1 MATLRS
7 QVRINRPVDDVWAVV
22 ADAAGIAQWFPGIE
36 TSTAEGKLR
45 RCTVAGGGAIEEQ
58 IVTNDAQL
66 RRFQYRI
73 TGGSIP
79 VESHLG
85 TVDVLEDGA
94 GSLVIY
100 STEVTPDELAS
111 VMGPATAGGLQGLKE
126 HLER

>member
-7 QVRINRPVDDVWAVV
+7 HVRINRPADDVWAVV
-22 ADAAGIAQWFPGIE
+22 ADAGGISQWFPGIE
-36 TSTAEGKLR
+36 TSTADGTLR
-45 RCTVAGGGAIEEQ
+45 RCTVAGGGTIEEE
-58 IVTNDAQL
+58 IVTNDAEL

-73 TGGSIP
+73 TGGSLP

-85 TVDVLEDGA
+85 TVDVLDDGDA
-94 GSLVIY
+94 SLVIY
-100 STEVTPDELAS
+100 STEITPDELAS